1 MREASFAGG
10 AWLARQRGGAWV
22 GKERVI
28 FGQQAYGLPL
38 AIHTSRHSRAYWQ
51 RMLCCVSLIPL
62 GLFAAPLA
70 QAQNTPG
77 PVGKP
82 AALPATP
89 AVPGK
94 AGQAKPAHVAA
105 RGVTHVDVGAH
116 RSDFAFPAAQHEP
129 DATTHLSAEMLRNRD
144 VTTLRGLERVAPN
157 LTMQSI
163 NGTASTN
170 FYLRGAGFNDFT
182 QNNMPPVLTYMD
194 DVAYAYP
201 AMSNGL
207 LFDMADAAVDPGP
220 VGTKHGQ
227 STTGGEV
234 RLRTNDPTTTWH
246 YGGMEDIASYAR
258 SRSEAYVSGPL
269 AKGWSFRLAGQT
281 RQGGGWQYNPTNGAH
296 LGDADLWALRGKLR
310 WQPNERTTIQLGGH
324 FVQDNSQVVTAVPVH
339 RLIGSQPLPGFG
351 LGRRAEWSMRPEFA
365 SLVGRGA
372 GLKPSEHNQYWGAD
386 LRLIHDFGPATFTAI
401 SAFETERQGE
411 YTDQDGTALS
421 QADTYRTIDAN
432 VFTQEA
438 RLNGVALHG
447 RLSWVVGAY
456 YQRSRMNQRF
466 FFDYTDYSA
475 RKYMMAT
482 TFGMNQESVSEFGNV
497 SYRLPHNVTIWAGLL
512 HELDDRGITSLKSQI
527 FGGATRSFDP
537 ENTAA
542 NQFAGQVG
550 VSWQF
555 VPQALLYYKM
565 SKGFKPGGFSANNTQ
580 VQAQLDPF
588 KPETVLTYELGLKS
602 DPIPGRLRLNGAAF
616 YNDFHNQQVIG
627 TVLIPNF
634 GPLSEIT
641 NAPKSESWGFEAT
654 LEAHPFG
661 HLFLMQ
667 NLGWQRGDFQDF
679 PNVDRAATNAYHAS
693 HPQQWKAIER
703 NFSGVDNGSPK
714 LTLNGDA
721 TWRQP
726 LPRNYRLDFGPDW
739 QYRGSQAITV
749 GGSGFY
755 RLPPYFLLGA
765 HATLHSP
772 SQLWDI
778 TVYARN
784 ILDRRYAESGG
795 MATTTYFYIPGE
807 PRFIGG
813 RIACHF

>member
-1 MREASFAGG
+1 MREPALWGEHG
-10 AWLARQRGGAWV
+10 WCRGG
-22 GKERVI
+22 GTRVVEEQII
-28 FGQQAYGLPL
+28 FRQQGHGLPL
-38 AIHTSRHSRAYWQ
+38 VTHPSKERLKRWQ
-51 RMLCCVSLIPL
+51 LMLCCLSLTPL
-62 GLFAAPLA
+62 GLMTDVA
-70 QAQNTPG
+70 QAQSTTH
-77 PVGKP
+77 
-82 AALPATP
+82 AQTTP
-89 AVPGK
+89 AGRPTHPVAVGAKPP
-94 AGQAKPAHVAA
+94 AKPAPTVA
-105 RGVTHVDVGAH
+105 RGVTEVDVGA
-116 RSDFAFPAAQHEP
+116 RRADFAFPQAQHDP
-129 DATTHLSAEMLRNRD
+129 DATTRLSADLLRERD
-144 VTTLRGLERVAPN
+144 VTTLRGLEHVAPN

-207 LFDMADAAVDPGP
+207 MFDLAEAEVEPGP

-234 RLRTNDPTTTWH
+234 RLRSNDPTTTWH

-269 AKGWSFRLAGQT
+269 AKGWSFRLSGQT

-310 WQPNERTTIQLGGH
+310 WQPNDRTTIQLGGH
-324 FVQDNSQVVTAVPVH
+324 FVQDNSQVVTAVPVD
-339 RLIGSQPLPGFG
+339 RLIGTQPLPDYGM
-351 LGRRAEWSMRPEFA
+351 GRQATWSARPEFA
-365 SLVGRGA
+365 NLVGRGA

-386 LRLIHDFGPATFTAI
+386 LRIIHDFGPATFTAI

-438 RLNGVALHG
+438 RLNGAALHG
-447 RLSWVVGAY
+447 RLNWVVGAY

-466 FFDYTDYSA
+466 FFDYTDYTA
-475 RKYMMAT
+475 RGYMMAT
-482 TFGMNQESVSEFGNV
+482 SFGMNQESVSEFGNV
-497 SYRLPHNVTIWAGLL
+497 SYKLPHNVTLWAGLL
-512 HELDDRGITSLKSQI
+512 HELDDRGITGLTSQI
-527 FGGATRSFDP
+527 FGGKTQNFMP
-537 ENTAA
+537 ESTAA

-555 VPQALLYYKM
+555 LPQALLYYKM
-565 SKGFKPGGFSANNTQ
+565 SKGFKPGGFTANNTQ

-602 DPIPGRLRLNGAAF
+602 DPVPGRLRLNAAAF
-616 YNDFHNQQVIG
+616 YNDFHNQQVVG
-627 TVLIPNF
+627 TVLIPNY

-641 NAPKSESWGFEAT
+641 NAPKSESWGFEGT

-661 HLFLMQ
+661 HLFVLQ
-667 NLGWQRGDFQDF
+667 NIGWQRGNFQDF
-679 PNVDRAATNAYHAS
+679 PNVDRAATNAYHKATN
-693 HPQQWKAIER
+693 QWKAIER
-703 NFSGVDNGSPK
+703 NFNGVDNGSPK
-714 LTLNGDA
+714 LTLNGSA

-726 LPRNYRLDFGPDW
+726 LPAGYRLDMGPDW

-749 GGSGFY
+749 GGTGFY

-765 HATLHSP
+765 HVTLHSP

-778 TVYARN
+778 TAYARN

>member
-1 MREASFAGG
+1 MVEEQIIF
-10 AWLARQRGGAWV
+10 RQQG
-22 GKERVI
+22 
-28 FGQQAYGLPL
+28 YGLPL
-38 AIHTSRHSRAYWQ
+38 ITQPRKERLKRWQ
-51 RMLCCVSLIPL
+51 LMLCCFGLIPL
-62 GLFAAPLA
+62 GLVDTAQVRA
-70 QAQNTPG
+70 QAAGQG
-77 PVGKP
+77 I
-82 AALPATP
+82 ATP
-89 AVPGK
+89 ADRPAPPVAMGVLHP
-94 AGQAKPAHVAA
+94 AKPAPAVA
-105 RGVTHVDVGAH
+105 RSVTHVDVGAH
-116 RSDFAFPAAQHEP
+116 RSDFAFPSAQHEP
-129 DATTHLSAEMLRNRD
+129 DATTRLSAELLRERD
-144 VTTLRGLERVAPN
+144 VTTLRGLEHVAPN

-207 LFDMADAAVDPGP
+207 MFDLAEAEVEPGP
-220 VGTKHGQ
+220 VGTRHGQ

-234 RLRTNDPTTTWH
+234 RLHTNDPTTTWH

-281 RQGGGWQYNPTNGAH
+281 RQGGGWQYNPSNGAH

-310 WQPNERTTIQLGGH
+310 WQPNDRTTIQLGGH
-324 FVQDNSQVVTAVPVH
+324 FVQDNSQVVTAVPVD
-339 RLIGSQPLPGFG
+339 RLIGTQPLPDYGM
-351 LGRRAEWSMRPEFA
+351 GRQATWSARPEFA
-365 SLVGRGA
+365 NLVGRGA

-386 LRLIHDFGPATFTAI
+386 LRIIHDFGPATFTAI

-438 RLNGVALHG
+438 RLNGAALNN
-447 RLSWVVGAY
+447 RLNWVVGAY

-466 FFDYTDYSA
+466 FFDYTDYTA
-475 RKYMMAT
+475 RGYMMAT
-482 TFGMNQESVSEFGNV
+482 SFGMRQESVSEFGNV
-497 SYRLPHNVTIWAGLL
+497 SYRLPHNVTLWAGLL
-512 HELDDRGITSLKSQI
+512 HELDDRGITGLTSQI
-527 FGGATRSFDP
+527 FGGRAQSFMP
-537 ENTAA
+537 ENTDA

-555 VPQALLYYKM
+555 LQQALLYYKM
-565 SKGFKPGGFSANNTQ
+565 SKGFKPGGFTANNTQ

-602 DPIPGRLRLNGAAF
+602 DPVPGRLRLNAAAF
-616 YNDFHNQQVIG
+616 YNDFHNQQVVG
-627 TVLIPNF
+627 TVLIPNY

-641 NAPKSESWGFEAT
+641 NAPKSESWGFEGT
-654 LEAHPFG
+654 IEAHPFG
-661 HLFLMQ
+661 HLFLLQ
-667 NLGWQRGDFQDF
+667 NIGWQRGNFQDF
-679 PNVDRAATNAYHAS
+679 PNVDRAATNAYHKATN
-693 HPQQWKAIER
+693 QWKAIER
-703 NFSGVDNGSPK
+703 NFNGVDNGSPK
-714 LTLNGDA
+714 LTLNGSA

-726 LPRNYRLDFGPDW
+726 LHAGYRLDMGPDW

-749 GGSGFY
+749 GGTGFY

-765 HATLHSP
+765 HVTLYSP
-772 SQLWDI
+772 SQMWDI
-778 TVYARN
+778 TAYARN

>member
-1 MREASFAGG
+1 MREPALWGEHG
-10 AWLARQRGGAWV
+10 WRRGG
-22 GKERVI
+22 GTRVVEEQII
-28 FGQQAYGLPL
+28 FRQQGHDLPL
-38 AIHTSRHSRAYWQ
+38 VTHPSKEGLKRWQ
-51 RMLCCVSLIPL
+51 LMLCCLSMTPL
-62 GLFAAPLA
+62 GLMTDVA
-70 QAQNTPG
+70 QAQGTTHAQTT
-77 PVGKP
+77 PVGRP
-82 AALPATP
+82 THPV
-89 AVPGK
+89 AVG
-94 AGQAKPAHVAA
+94 AKPPAKPVPTMA
-105 RGVTHVDVGAH
+105 RGVTEVDVGAR
-116 RSDFAFPAAQHEP
+116 RSDFAFPLAQHDP
-129 DATTHLSAEMLRNRD
+129 DATTRLSADLLRERD
-144 VTTLRGLERVAPN
+144 VTTLRGLEHVAPN

-207 LFDMADAAVDPGP
+207 MFDLAEAEVEPGP

-234 RLRTNDPTTTWH
+234 RLRSNDPTTTWH

-281 RQGGGWQYNPTNGAH
+281 RQGGGWQYNPSNGAH

-310 WQPNERTTIQLGGH
+310 WQPNDRTTIQLGGH
-324 FVQDNSQVVTAVPVH
+324 FVQDNSQVVTAVPVD
-339 RLIGSQPLPGFG
+339 RLIGTQPLPDYGM
-351 LGRRAEWSMRPEFA
+351 GRQATWSARPEFA
-365 SLVGRGA
+365 NLVGRGA

-386 LRLIHDFGPATFTAI
+386 LRIIHDFGPATFTAI

-438 RLNGVALHG
+438 RLNGAALLG
-447 RLSWVVGAY
+447 RLNWVVGAY

-466 FFDYTDYSA
+466 FFDYTDYTA
-475 RKYMMAT
+475 RGYMMAT
-482 TFGMNQESVSEFGNV
+482 SFGMNQESVSEFGNV
-497 SYRLPHNVTIWAGLL
+497 SYKLPHNVTLWAGLL
-512 HELDDRGITSLKSQI
+512 HELDDRGITGLTSQI
-527 FGGATRSFDP
+527 FGGKTQNFMP
-537 ENTAA
+537 ESTAA

-555 VPQALLYYKM
+555 LPQALLYYKM
-565 SKGFKPGGFSANNTQ
+565 SKGFKPGGFTANNTQ

-602 DPIPGRLRLNGAAF
+602 DPVPGRLRLNAAAF
-616 YNDFHNQQVIG
+616 YNDFHNQQVVG
-627 TVLIPNF
+627 TVLIPNY

-641 NAPKSESWGFEAT
+641 NAPKSESWGFEGT

-661 HLFLMQ
+661 HLFVLQ
-667 NLGWQRGDFQDF
+667 NIGWQRGNFQDF
-679 PNVDRAATNAYHAS
+679 PNVDRAATNAYHKATN
-693 HPQQWKAIER
+693 QWKAIER
-703 NFSGVDNGSPK
+703 NFNGVDNGSPK
-714 LTLNGDA
+714 LTLNGSA

-726 LPRNYRLDFGPDW
+726 LPEGYRLDMGPDW

-749 GGSGFY
+749 GGTGFY

-765 HATLHSP
+765 HVTLHSP

-778 TVYARN
+778 TAYARN

>member
-1 MREASFAGG
+1 MREPALWGEHG
-10 AWLARQRGGAWV
+10 WCRGG
-22 GKERVI
+22 GTRVVEEQII
-28 FGQQAYGLPL
+28 FRQQGHGLPL
-38 AIHTSRHSRAYWQ
+38 VTHSSKEGLKRWQ
-51 RMLCCVSLIPL
+51 LMLCCLSMTPL
-62 GLFAAPLA
+62 GLMTDVA
-70 QAQNTPG
+70 QAQGTTHAQTTPAG
-77 PVGKP
+77 RPTHPVAVGAKPPVKP
-82 AALPATP
+82 APTM
-89 AVPGK
+89 
-94 AGQAKPAHVAA
+94 A
-105 RGVTHVDVGAH
+105 RGVTEVDVGA
-116 RSDFAFPAAQHEP
+116 RRADFAFPQAQHDP
-129 DATTHLSAEMLRNRD
+129 DATTRLSADLLRERD
-144 VTTLRGLERVAPN
+144 VTTLRGLEHVAPN

-207 LFDMADAAVDPGP
+207 MFDLAEAEVEPGP

-234 RLRTNDPTTTWH
+234 RLRSNDPTTTWH

-281 RQGGGWQYNPTNGAH
+281 RQGGGWQYNPSNGAH

-310 WQPNERTTIQLGGH
+310 WQPNDRTTIQLGGH
-324 FVQDNSQVVTAVPVH
+324 FVQDNSQVVTAVPVD
-339 RLIGSQPLPGFG
+339 RLIGTQPLPDYGM
-351 LGRRAEWSMRPEFA
+351 GRQATWSARPEFA
-365 SLVGRGA
+365 NLVGRGA

-386 LRLIHDFGPATFTAI
+386 LRIIHDFGPATFTAI

-438 RLNGVALHG
+438 RLNGAALHG
-447 RLSWVVGAY
+447 RLNWVVGAY

-466 FFDYTDYSA
+466 FFDYTDYTA
-475 RKYMMAT
+475 RGYMMAT
-482 TFGMNQESVSEFGNV
+482 SFGMNQESVSEFGNV
-497 SYRLPHNVTIWAGLL
+497 SYKLPHNVTLWAGLL
-512 HELDDRGITSLKSQI
+512 HELDDRGITGLTSQI
-527 FGGATRSFDP
+527 FGGKTQNFMP
-537 ENTAA
+537 ESTAA

-555 VPQALLYYKM
+555 LPQALLYYKM
-565 SKGFKPGGFSANNTQ
+565 SKGFKPGGFTANNTQ

-602 DPIPGRLRLNGAAF
+602 DPLPGRLRLNAAAF
-616 YNDFHNQQVIG
+616 YNDFHNQQVVG
-627 TVLIPNF
+627 TVLIPNY

-641 NAPKSESWGFEAT
+641 NAPKSESWGVEGT

-661 HLFLMQ
+661 HLFVLQ
-667 NLGWQRGDFQDF
+667 NIGWQRGNFQDF
-679 PNVDRAATNAYHAS
+679 PNVDRAATNAYHKATN
-693 HPQQWKAIER
+693 QWKAIER
-703 NFSGVDNGSPK
+703 NFNGVDNGSPK
-714 LTLNGDA
+714 LTLNGSA

-726 LPRNYRLDFGPDW
+726 LPAGYRLDMGPDW

-749 GGSGFY
+749 GGTGFY

-765 HATLHSP
+765 HVTLHSP

-778 TVYARN
+778 TAYARN

>member
-1 MREASFAGG
+1 MR
-10 AWLARQRGGAWV
+10 RGGVLVVEEQIISW
-22 GKERVI
+22 
-28 FGQQAYGLPL
+28 QQGYGLPL
-38 AIHTSRHSRAYWQ
+38 VAQTRKKSHGRWQ
-51 RMLCCVSLIPL
+51 LMLCCAGMVPL
-62 GLFAAPLA
+62 SLFAVPAA
-70 QAQNTPG
+70 QA
-77 PVGKP
+77 GKTGH
-82 AALPATP
+82 APATP
-89 AVPGK
+89 AAHPTSPVVLGK
-94 AGQAKPAHVAA
+94 AAAAKPVQATA

-116 RSDFAFPAAQHEP
+116 RSDFAFPSAQHEP
-129 DATTHLSAEMLRNRD
+129 DATTHLSAELLRDRD

-157 LTMQSI
+157 LTVQSI
-163 NGTASTN
+163 NGTATSN

-207 LFDMADAAVDPGP
+207 MFDLADAAVEPGP
-220 VGTKHGQ
+220 VGTRHGQ

-281 RQGGGWQYNPTNGAH
+281 QQGGGWQYNPTNGAH

-310 WQPNERTTIQLGGH
+310 WQPNDRTTIQLGGH
-324 FVQDNSQVVTAVPVH
+324 FVQDDSQVVTAVPVD

-351 LGRRAEWSMRPEFA
+351 LGRQATWSSRPQFA

-386 LRLIHDFGPATFTAI
+386 LRIIHDFGPATFTAI

-438 RLNGVALHG
+438 RLNGAALHG
-447 RLSWVVGAY
+447 RLNWVVGAY

-466 FFDYTDYSA
+466 FFDYTDYTA
-475 RKYMMAT
+475 RGYMMAT
-482 TFGMNQESVSEFGNV
+482 SFGMKQESVSEFGNV
-497 SYRLPHNVTIWAGLL
+497 SYRLPHNVTLWAGLL
-512 HELDDRGITSLKSQI
+512 HELDDRGITGLTSQI
-527 FGGATRSFDP
+527 FGGATNVFTP
-537 ENTAA
+537 ESTAA

-555 VPQALLYYKM
+555 LPQALLYYKM

-602 DPIPGRLRLNGAAF
+602 DPVPGRLRINGAAF

-627 TVLIPNF
+627 TVLIPNY

-641 NAPKSESWGFEAT
+641 NAPKSESWGFEGT

-667 NLGWQRGDFQDF
+667 NIGWQRGDFQNF
-679 PNVDRAATNAYHAS
+679 PNVDRAATNAYHVAYN
-693 HPQQWKAIER
+693 QWKAIER

-726 LPRNYRLDFGPDW
+726 LPTGYRLDFGPDW

-749 GGSGFY
+749 GGTGFY

-772 SQLWDI
+772 SQMWDI

-784 ILDRRYAESGG
+784 ILDRHYAESGG

-813 RIACHF
+813 RVACHF

>member
-1 MREASFAGG
+1 MVCCVGLAPFGLWVSPWAQARTDPQAAVNTAASATEP
-10 AWLARQRGGAWV
+10 AAAV
-22 GKERVI
+22 GK
-28 FGQQAYGLPL
+28 
-38 AIHTSRHSRAYWQ
+38 T
-51 RMLCCVSLIPL
+51 
-62 GLFAAPLA
+62 
-70 QAQNTPG
+70 
-77 PVGKP
+77 GKP
-82 AALPATP
+82 TT
-89 AVPGK
+89 
-94 AGQAKPAHVAA
+94 A
-105 RGVTHVDVGAH
+105 RSVTHVNVEA
-116 RSDFAFPAAQHEP
+116 RRYDFPFPAAQHEP
-129 DATTHLSAEMLRNRD
+129 DATTRLSADLLRNRD

-170 FYLRGAGFNDFT
+170 FYLRGVGFNDFT

-201 AMSNGL
+201 SMSNGL
-207 LFDMADAAVDPGP
+207 MFDLADVAVEPGP

-234 RLRTNDPTTTWH
+234 RMRTNDPTSTWH
-246 YGGMEDIASYAR
+246 YGAMEDIASYAR
-258 SRSEAYVSGPL
+258 SRSEAYISGPL

-310 WQPNERTTIQLGGH
+310 WQPNDRTTVQLGGH
-324 FVQDNSQVVTAVPVH
+324 FVQDNSQVVTAVPVY
-339 RLIGSQPLPGFG
+339 RLVGSQALPGFG
-351 LGRRAEWSMRPEFA
+351 LGRQAEWSSRPEFS
-365 SLVGRGA
+365 SLVGRGSN
-372 GLKPSEHNQYWGAD
+372 LKPSEHNQYWGAD
-386 LRLIHDFGPATFTAI
+386 LRIIHDFGPATFTAI

-411 YTDQDGTALS
+411 YTDQDGTARA
-421 QADTYRTIDAN
+421 QADTYRTIDSN

-438 RLNGVALHG
+438 RLNGAALHG
-447 RLSWVVGAY
+447 RLNWVVGAY
-456 YQRSRMNQRF
+456 YQRSRMDQRF
-466 FFDYTDYSA
+466 FFDYTDYAA
-475 RKYMMAT
+475 RGYMMAT
-482 TFGMNQESVSEFGNV
+482 SFGMKQESVSEFGHV

-512 HELDDRGITSLKSQI
+512 HELDDRGITGLTSQI
-527 FGGATRSFDP
+527 FGGATRVFTP

-555 VPQALLYYKM
+555 LPQALLYYKM

-616 YNDFHNQQVIG
+616 YNDFHNQQVVG

-641 NAPKSESWGFEAT
+641 NAPKSESWGVEAT

-661 HLFLMQ
+661 HLYLTQ
-667 NLGWQRGDFQDF
+667 NIGWQRGNFQNF
-679 PNVDRAATNAYHAS
+679 PNVDRAATNAYYKAHNV
-693 HPQQWKAIER
+693 WRAIER
-703 NFSGVDNGSPK
+703 NFNGVDNGSPK

-726 LPRNYRLDFGPDW
+726 LPTGFRLDLGPDW
-739 QYRGSQAITV
+739 QYRGSQAIAV
-749 GGSGFY
+749 GGTGFY

-765 HATLHSP
+765 HVTLHSP
-772 SQLWDI
+772 SQLWDV

-784 ILDRRYAESGG
+784 ILNRHYAESGG

-813 RIACHF
+813 RISCHF

>member
-1 MREASFAGG
+1 MVEEQIIF
-10 AWLARQRGGAWV
+10 RQQG
-22 GKERVI
+22 
-28 FGQQAYGLPL
+28 YGLPL
-38 AIHTSRHSRAYWQ
+38 VTQPRKEGLKRWQ
-51 RMLCCVSLIPL
+51 LMLCCLGLTPL
-62 GLFAAPLA
+62 GLVDTAQVRA
-70 QAQNTPG
+70 QAAGQG
-77 PVGKP
+77 
-82 AALPATP
+82 AATP
-89 AVPGK
+89 ADRPAHPAAMGVLHP
-94 AGQAKPAHVAA
+94 AKPAPAVA
-105 RGVTHVDVGAH
+105 RSVTHVDVGAH
-116 RSDFAFPAAQHEP
+116 RSDFAFPSAQHEP
-129 DATTHLSAEMLRNRD
+129 DATTRLSAELLRERD
-144 VTTLRGLERVAPN
+144 VTTLRGLEHVAPN

-207 LFDMADAAVDPGP
+207 MFDLAEAEVEPGP

-234 RLRTNDPTTTWH
+234 RLHTNDPTTTWH

-281 RQGGGWQYNPTNGAH
+281 RQGGGWQYNPSNGAH

-310 WQPNERTTIQLGGH
+310 WQPNDRTTIQLGGH
-324 FVQDNSQVVTAVPVH
+324 FVQDNSQVVTAVPVD
-339 RLIGSQPLPGFG
+339 RLIGTQPLPGYG
-351 LGRRAEWSMRPEFA
+351 MGRQATWSARPEFA
-365 SLVGRGA
+365 NLVGRGA

-386 LRLIHDFGPATFTAI
+386 LRIIHDFGPATFTAI

-438 RLNGVALHG
+438 RLNGAALNN
-447 RLSWVVGAY
+447 RLNWVVGAY

-466 FFDYTDYSA
+466 FFDYTDYTA
-475 RKYMMAT
+475 RGYMMAT
-482 TFGMNQESVSEFGNV
+482 SFGMRQESVSEFGNV
-497 SYRLPHNVTIWAGLL
+497 SYRLPHNVTLWAGLL
-512 HELDDRGITSLKSQI
+512 HELDDRGITGLTSQI
-527 FGGATRSFDP
+527 FGGRTQNFMP
-537 ENTAA
+537 ESTAA

-565 SKGFKPGGFSANNTQ
+565 SKGFKPGGFTANNTQ

-602 DPIPGRLRLNGAAF
+602 DPVPGRLRLNAAAF
-616 YNDFHNQQVIG
+616 YNDFHNQQVVG
-627 TVLIPNF
+627 TVLIPNY

-641 NAPKSESWGFEAT
+641 NAPKSESWGFEGT
-654 LEAHPFG
+654 IEAHPFG
-661 HLFLMQ
+661 HLFLLQ
-667 NLGWQRGDFQDF
+667 NIGWQRGNFQDF
-679 PNVDRAATNAYHAS
+679 PNVDRAATNAYHKATN
-693 HPQQWKAIER
+693 QWKAIER
-703 NFSGVDNGSPK
+703 NFNGVDNGSPK
-714 LTLNGDA
+714 LTLNGSA

-726 LPRNYRLDFGPDW
+726 LHAGYRLDMGPDW

-749 GGSGFY
+749 GGTGFY

-765 HATLHSP
+765 HVTLHSP
-772 SQLWDI
+772 SQMWDI
-778 TVYARN
+778 TAYARN

>member
-1 MREASFAGG
+1 G
-10 AWLARQRGGAWV
+10 A
-22 GKERVI
+22 
-28 FGQQAYGLPL
+28 P
-38 AIHTSRHSRAYWQ
+38 
-51 RMLCCVSLIPL
+51 P
-62 GLFAAPLA
+62 P
-70 QAQNTPG
+70 
-77 PVGKP
+77 
-82 AALPATP
+82 
-89 AVPGK
+89 
-94 AGQAKPAHVAA
+94 AKPAPTVA
-105 RGVTHVDVGAH
+105 RGVTEVDVGA
-116 RSDFAFPAAQHEP
+116 RRADFAFPQAQHDP
-129 DATTHLSAEMLRNRD
+129 DATTRLSADLLRERD
-144 VTTLRGLERVAPN
+144 VTTLRGLEHVAPN

-207 LFDMADAAVDPGP
+207 MFDLAEAEVEPGP

-234 RLRTNDPTTTWH
+234 RLRSNDPTTTWH

-281 RQGGGWQYNPTNGAH
+281 RQGGGWQYNPSNGAH

-310 WQPNERTTIQLGGH
+310 WQPNDRTTIQLGGH
-324 FVQDNSQVVTAVPVH
+324 FVQDNSQVVTAVPVD
-339 RLIGSQPLPGFG
+339 RLIGTQPLPDYGM
-351 LGRRAEWSMRPEFA
+351 GRQATWSARPEFA
-365 SLVGRGA
+365 NLVGRGA

-386 LRLIHDFGPATFTAI
+386 LRIIHDFGPATFTAI

-438 RLNGVALHG
+438 RLNGAALHG
-447 RLSWVVGAY
+447 RLNWVVGAY

-466 FFDYTDYSA
+466 FFDYTDYTA
-475 RKYMMAT
+475 RGYMMAT
-482 TFGMNQESVSEFGNV
+482 SFGMNQESVSEFGNV
-497 SYRLPHNVTIWAGLL
+497 SYKLPHNVTLWAGLL
-512 HELDDRGITSLKSQI
+512 HELDDRGITGLTSQI
-527 FGGATRSFDP
+527 FGGKTQNFMP
-537 ENTAA
+537 ESTAA

-555 VPQALLYYKM
+555 LPQALLYYKM
-565 SKGFKPGGFSANNTQ
+565 SKGFKPGGFTANNTQ

-602 DPIPGRLRLNGAAF
+602 DPVPGRLRLNAAAF
-616 YNDFHNQQVIG
+616 YNDFHNQQVVG
-627 TVLIPNF
+627 TVLIPNY

-641 NAPKSESWGFEAT
+641 NAPKSESWGFEGT

-661 HLFLMQ
+661 HLFVLQ
-667 NLGWQRGDFQDF
+667 NIGWQRGNFQDF
-679 PNVDRAATNAYHAS
+679 PNVDRAATNAYHKATN
-693 HPQQWKAIER
+693 QWKAIER
-703 NFSGVDNGSPK
+703 NFNGVDNGSPK
-714 LTLNGDA
+714 LTLNGSA

-726 LPRNYRLDFGPDW
+726 LPAGYRLDMGPDW

-749 GGSGFY
+749 GGTGFY

-765 HATLHSP
+765 HVTLHSP

-778 TVYARN
+778 TAYARN

>member
-1 MREASFAGG
+1 
-10 AWLARQRGGAWV
+10 
-22 GKERVI
+22 
-28 FGQQAYGLPL
+28 
-38 AIHTSRHSRAYWQ
+38 
-51 RMLCCVSLIPL
+51 MLCCLSLTPL
-62 GLFAAPLA
+62 GLMTDVA
-70 QAQNTPG
+70 QAQSTTH
-77 PVGKP
+77 
-82 AALPATP
+82 AQTTP
-89 AVPGK
+89 AGRPTHPVAVGAPPP
-94 AGQAKPAHVAA
+94 AKPAPTVA
-105 RGVTHVDVGAH
+105 RGVTEVDVGA
-116 RSDFAFPAAQHEP
+116 RRADFAFPQAQHDP
-129 DATTHLSAEMLRNRD
+129 DATTRLSADLLRERD
-144 VTTLRGLERVAPN
+144 VTTLRGLEHVAPN

-207 LFDMADAAVDPGP
+207 MFDLAEAEVEPGP

-234 RLRTNDPTTTWH
+234 RLRSNDPTTTWH

-281 RQGGGWQYNPTNGAH
+281 RQGGGWQYNPSNGAH

-310 WQPNERTTIQLGGH
+310 WQPNDRTTIQLGGH
-324 FVQDNSQVVTAVPVH
+324 FVQDNSQVVTAVPVD
-339 RLIGSQPLPGFG
+339 RLIGTQPLPDYGM
-351 LGRRAEWSMRPEFA
+351 GRQATWSARPEFA
-365 SLVGRGA
+365 NLVGRGA

-386 LRLIHDFGPATFTAI
+386 LRIIHDFGPATFTAI

-438 RLNGVALHG
+438 RLNGAALHG
-447 RLSWVVGAY
+447 RLNWVVGAY

-466 FFDYTDYSA
+466 FFDYTDYTA
-475 RKYMMAT
+475 RGYMMAT
-482 TFGMNQESVSEFGNV
+482 SFGMNQESVSEFGNV
-497 SYRLPHNVTIWAGLL
+497 SYKLPHNVTLWAGLL
-512 HELDDRGITSLKSQI
+512 HELDDRGITGLTSQI
-527 FGGATRSFDP
+527 FGGKTQNFMP
-537 ENTAA
+537 ESTAA

-555 VPQALLYYKM
+555 LPQALLYYKM
-565 SKGFKPGGFSANNTQ
+565 SKGFKPGGFTANNTQ

-602 DPIPGRLRLNGAAF
+602 DPVPGRLRLNAAAF
-616 YNDFHNQQVIG
+616 YNDFHNQQVVG
-627 TVLIPNF
+627 TVLIPNY

-641 NAPKSESWGFEAT
+641 NAPKSESWGFEGT

-661 HLFLMQ
+661 HLFVLQ
-667 NLGWQRGDFQDF
+667 NIGWQRGNFQDF
-679 PNVDRAATNAYHAS
+679 PNVDRAATNAYHKATN
-693 HPQQWKAIER
+693 QWKAIER
-703 NFSGVDNGSPK
+703 NFNGVDNGSPK
-714 LTLNGDA
+714 LTLNGSA

-726 LPRNYRLDFGPDW
+726 LPAGYRLDMGPDW

-749 GGSGFY
+749 GGTGFY

-765 HATLHSP
+765 HVTLHSP

-778 TVYARN
+778 TAYARN

>member
-1 MREASFAGG
+1 PVAVG
-10 AWLARQRGGAWV
+10 A
-22 GKERVI
+22 
-28 FGQQAYGLPL
+28 P
-38 AIHTSRHSRAYWQ
+38 
-51 RMLCCVSLIPL
+51 P
-62 GLFAAPLA
+62 P
-70 QAQNTPG
+70 
-77 PVGKP
+77 
-82 AALPATP
+82 
-89 AVPGK
+89 
-94 AGQAKPAHVAA
+94 AKPAPTVA
-105 RGVTHVDVGAH
+105 RGVTEVDVGA
-116 RSDFAFPAAQHEP
+116 RRADFAFPQAQHDP
-129 DATTHLSAEMLRNRD
+129 DATTRLSADLLRERD
-144 VTTLRGLERVAPN
+144 VTTLRGLEHVAPN

-207 LFDMADAAVDPGP
+207 MFDLAEAEVEPGP

-234 RLRTNDPTTTWH
+234 RLRSNDPTTTWH

-281 RQGGGWQYNPTNGAH
+281 RQGGGWQYNPSNGAH

-310 WQPNERTTIQLGGH
+310 WQPNDRTTIQLGGH
-324 FVQDNSQVVTAVPVH
+324 FVQDNSQVVTAVPVD
-339 RLIGSQPLPGFG
+339 RLIGTQPLPDYGM
-351 LGRRAEWSMRPEFA
+351 GRQATWSARPEFA
-365 SLVGRGA
+365 NLVGRGA

-386 LRLIHDFGPATFTAI
+386 LRIIHDFGPATFTAI

-438 RLNGVALHG
+438 RLNGAALHG
-447 RLSWVVGAY
+447 RLNWVVGAY

-466 FFDYTDYSA
+466 FFDYTDYTA
-475 RKYMMAT
+475 RGYMMAT
-482 TFGMNQESVSEFGNV
+482 SFGMNQESVSEFGNV
-497 SYRLPHNVTIWAGLL
+497 SYKLPHNVTLWAGLL
-512 HELDDRGITSLKSQI
+512 HELDDRGITGLTSQI
-527 FGGATRSFDP
+527 FGGKTQNFMP
-537 ENTAA
+537 ESTAA

-555 VPQALLYYKM
+555 LPQALLYYKM
-565 SKGFKPGGFSANNTQ
+565 SKGFKPGGFTANNTQ

-602 DPIPGRLRLNGAAF
+602 DPVPGRLRLNAAAF
-616 YNDFHNQQVIG
+616 YNDFHNQQVVG
-627 TVLIPNF
+627 TVLIPNY

-641 NAPKSESWGFEAT
+641 NAPKSESWGFEGT

-661 HLFLMQ
+661 HLFVLQ
-667 NLGWQRGDFQDF
+667 NIGWQRGNFQDF
-679 PNVDRAATNAYHAS
+679 PNVDRAATNAYHKATN
-693 HPQQWKAIER
+693 QWKAIER
-703 NFSGVDNGSPK
+703 NFNGVDNGSPK
-714 LTLNGDA
+714 LTLNGSA

-726 LPRNYRLDFGPDW
+726 LPAGYRLDMGPDW

-749 GGSGFY
+749 GGTGFY

-765 HATLHSP
+765 HVTLHSP

-778 TVYARN
+778 TAYARN

>member
-1 MREASFAGG
+1 
-10 AWLARQRGGAWV
+10 
-22 GKERVI
+22 
-28 FGQQAYGLPL
+28 
-38 AIHTSRHSRAYWQ
+38 
-51 RMLCCVSLIPL
+51 MLCCLSMTPL
-62 GLFAAPLA
+62 GLMTDVA
-70 QAQNTPG
+70 QAQGTTHAQTTPAG
-77 PVGKP
+77 RPTHPVAVGAKPPVKP
-82 AALPATP
+82 APTM
-89 AVPGK
+89 
-94 AGQAKPAHVAA
+94 A
-105 RGVTHVDVGAH
+105 RGVTEVDVGA
-116 RSDFAFPAAQHEP
+116 RRADFAFPQAQHDP
-129 DATTHLSAEMLRNRD
+129 DATTRLSADLLRERD
-144 VTTLRGLERVAPN
+144 VTTLRGLEHVAPN

-207 LFDMADAAVDPGP
+207 MFDLAEAEVEPGP

-234 RLRTNDPTTTWH
+234 RLRSNDPTTTWH

-281 RQGGGWQYNPTNGAH
+281 RQGGGWQYNPSNGAH

-310 WQPNERTTIQLGGH
+310 WQPNDRTTIQLGGH
-324 FVQDNSQVVTAVPVH
+324 FVQDNSQVVTAVPVD
-339 RLIGSQPLPGFG
+339 RLIGTQPLPDYGM
-351 LGRRAEWSMRPEFA
+351 GRQATWSARPEFA
-365 SLVGRGA
+365 NLVGRGA

-386 LRLIHDFGPATFTAI
+386 LRIIHDFGPATFTAI

-438 RLNGVALHG
+438 RLNGAALHG
-447 RLSWVVGAY
+447 RLNWVVGAY

-466 FFDYTDYSA
+466 FFDYTDYTA
-475 RKYMMAT
+475 RGYMMAT
-482 TFGMNQESVSEFGNV
+482 SFGMNQESVSEFGNV
-497 SYRLPHNVTIWAGLL
+497 SYKLPHNVTLWAGLL
-512 HELDDRGITSLKSQI
+512 HELDDRGITGLTSQI
-527 FGGATRSFDP
+527 FGGKTQNFMP
-537 ENTAA
+537 ESTAA

-555 VPQALLYYKM
+555 LPQALLYYKM
-565 SKGFKPGGFSANNTQ
+565 SKGFKPGGFTANNTQ

-602 DPIPGRLRLNGAAF
+602 DPLPGRLRLNAAAF
-616 YNDFHNQQVIG
+616 YNDFHNQQVVG
-627 TVLIPNF
+627 TVLIPNY

-641 NAPKSESWGFEAT
+641 NAPKSESWGVEGT

-661 HLFLMQ
+661 HLFVLQ
-667 NLGWQRGDFQDF
+667 NIGWQRGNFQDF
-679 PNVDRAATNAYHAS
+679 PNVDRAATNAYHKATN
-693 HPQQWKAIER
+693 QWKAIER
-703 NFSGVDNGSPK
+703 NFNGVDNGSPK
-714 LTLNGDA
+714 LTLNGSA

-726 LPRNYRLDFGPDW
+726 LPAGYRLDMGPDW

-749 GGSGFY
+749 GGTGFY

-765 HATLHSP
+765 HVTLHSP

-778 TVYARN
+778 TAYARN

>member
-1 MREASFAGG
+1 MTD
-10 AWLARQRGGAWV
+10 V
-22 GKERVI
+22 
-28 FGQQAYGLPL
+28 
-38 AIHTSRHSRAYWQ
+38 
-51 RMLCCVSLIPL
+51 
-62 GLFAAPLA
+62 A
-70 QAQNTPG
+70 QAQGTTHAQTT
-77 PVGKP
+77 PVGRP
-82 AALPATP
+82 THPV
-89 AVPGK
+89 AVG
-94 AGQAKPAHVAA
+94 AKPPAKPVPTMA
-105 RGVTHVDVGAH
+105 RGVTEVDVGAR
-116 RSDFAFPAAQHEP
+116 RSDFAFPLAQHDP
-129 DATTHLSAEMLRNRD
+129 DATTRLSADLLRERD
-144 VTTLRGLERVAPN
+144 VTTLRGLEHVAPN

-207 LFDMADAAVDPGP
+207 MFDLAEAEVEPGP

-234 RLRTNDPTTTWH
+234 RLRSNDPTTTWH

-281 RQGGGWQYNPTNGAH
+281 RQGGGWQYNPSNGAH

-310 WQPNERTTIQLGGH
+310 WQPNDRTTIQLGGH
-324 FVQDNSQVVTAVPVH
+324 FVQDNSQVVTAVPVD
-339 RLIGSQPLPGFG
+339 RLIGTQPLPDYGM
-351 LGRRAEWSMRPEFA
+351 GRQATWSARPEFA
-365 SLVGRGA
+365 NLVGRGA

-386 LRLIHDFGPATFTAI
+386 LRIIHDFGPATFTAI

-438 RLNGVALHG
+438 RLNGAALLG
-447 RLSWVVGAY
+447 RLNWVVGAY

-466 FFDYTDYSA
+466 FFDYTDYTA
-475 RKYMMAT
+475 RGYMMAT
-482 TFGMNQESVSEFGNV
+482 SFGMNQESVSEFGNV
-497 SYRLPHNVTIWAGLL
+497 SYKLPHNVTLWAGLL
-512 HELDDRGITSLKSQI
+512 HELDDRGITGLTSQI
-527 FGGATRSFDP
+527 FGGKTQNFMP
-537 ENTAA
+537 ESTAA

-555 VPQALLYYKM
+555 LPQALLYYKM
-565 SKGFKPGGFSANNTQ
+565 SKGFKPGGFTANNTQ

-602 DPIPGRLRLNGAAF
+602 DPVPGRLRLNAAAF
-616 YNDFHNQQVIG
+616 YNDFHNQQVVG
-627 TVLIPNF
+627 TVLIPNY

-641 NAPKSESWGFEAT
+641 NAPKSESWGFEGT

-661 HLFLMQ
+661 HLFVLQ
-667 NLGWQRGDFQDF
+667 NIGWQRGNFQDF
-679 PNVDRAATNAYHAS
+679 PNVDRAATNAYHKATN
-693 HPQQWKAIER
+693 QWKAIER
-703 NFSGVDNGSPK
+703 NFNGVDNGSPK
-714 LTLNGDA
+714 LTLNGSA

-726 LPRNYRLDFGPDW
+726 LPEGYRLDMGPDW

-749 GGSGFY
+749 GGTGFY

-765 HATLHSP
+765 HVTLHSP

-778 TVYARN
+778 TAYARN

>member
-1 MREASFAGG
+1 MACLPDEAAH
-10 AWLARQRGGAWV
+10 WWRRIQTIL
-22 GKERVI
+22 
-28 FGQQAYGLPL
+28 GQQEYGFPPVARTRVRGQRRWQLMVCCAGL
-38 AIHTSRHSRAYWQ
+38 AS
-51 RMLCCVSLIPL
+51 L
-62 GLFAAPLA
+62 GLFA
-70 QAQNTPG
+70 
-77 PVGKP
+77 
-82 AALPATP
+82 TP
-89 AVPGK
+89 AVK
-94 AGQAKPAHVAA
+94 AETGEAGEGTLSRQPKSSVAA
-105 RGVTHVDVGAH
+105 KAAVPAKHGPVAAHAVTHVDVGGH
-116 RSDFAFPAAQHEP
+116 RYDFAFPAAQHEP
-129 DATTHLSAEMLRNRD
+129 DATTRLSAELLRDRD

-194 DVAYAYP
+194 DVAYPYA

-207 LFDMADAAVDPGP
+207 LFDLADAAVDPGP

-234 RLRTNDPTTTWH
+234 RLRTNDPTSTWH
-246 YGGMEDIASYAR
+246 YGAMEDIASYAR

-310 WQPNERTTIQLGGH
+310 WQPNDRTTIQLGGH
-324 FVQDNSQVVTAVPVH
+324 FVQDNSQVVTAVPVY
-339 RLIGSQPLPGFG
+339 RLIGSQALPGFG
-351 LGRRAEWSMRPEFA
+351 MGRQAEWSSRPEFA
-365 SLVGRGA
+365 NLVGRGSS
-372 GLKPSEHNQYWGAD
+372 LKPSEHNQYWGAD
-386 LRLIHDFGPATFTAI
+386 LRIIHDFGPATFTAI

-411 YTDQDGTALS
+411 YTDQDGTALA

-438 RLNGVALHG
+438 RLNGAALHG
-447 RLSWVVGAY
+447 RLNWVVGAY

-466 FFDYTDYSA
+466 FFDYTDYTA
-475 RKYMMAT
+475 RGYMMAT
-482 TFGMNQESVSEFGNV
+482 SFGMNQESVSEFGNV

-512 HELDDRGITSLKSQI
+512 HELDDRGITGLTSQI
-527 FGGATRSFDP
+527 FGGTTRTFTP
-537 ENTAA
+537 ESTAA

-555 VPQALLYYKM
+555 LPQALLYYKM
-565 SKGFKPGGFSANNTQ
+565 SKGFKPGGFTANNTQ

-616 YNDFHNQQVIG
+616 YNDFHNQQVVG
-627 TVLIPNF
+627 TVLIPNY

-641 NAPKSESWGFEAT
+641 NAPKSQSWGFEAT

-661 HLFLMQ
+661 HLYLLQ
-667 NLGWQRGDFQDF
+667 NIGWQRGDFQNF
-679 PNVDRAATNAYHAS
+679 PNVDRAATNAYYKAHNE
-693 HPQQWKAIER
+693 WKAIER
-703 NFSGVDNGSPK
+703 NFDGVDNGSPK
-714 LTLNGDA
+714 LTLNGEA

-726 LPRNYRLDFGPDW
+726 LPTGYRLDFGPDW
-739 QYRGSQAITV
+739 QYRGSQAIAV
-749 GGSGFY
+749 GGTGFY

-772 SQLWDI
+772 SQLWDV

-784 ILDRRYAESGG
+784 ILDRHYAESGG